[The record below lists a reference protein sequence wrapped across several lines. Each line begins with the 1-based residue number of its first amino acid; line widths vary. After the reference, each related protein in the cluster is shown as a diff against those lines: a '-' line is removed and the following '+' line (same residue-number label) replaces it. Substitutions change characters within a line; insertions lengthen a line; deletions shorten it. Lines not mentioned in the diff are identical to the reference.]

1 MMRACKVLK
10 GGLQDIADDLGVCI
24 SVSYLNQ
31 SFSPRSQVQRVGISH
46 QAGSD
51 SLLTSSAFFKM
62 VETFFQDGF
71 DESEYNGK
79 LYGLGKTFTVMNGS
93 LSLADSGRPGAATLA
108 EREDRNP
115 SREMQASASQTPS
128 VAMAMAMPTI
138 PSQIAPTAY
147 GPMGA
152 NGPPYLRTSL
162 GGR

>member
-1 MMRACKVLK
+1 MYVA
-10 GGLQDIADDLGVCI
+10 
-24 SVSYLNQ
+24 VSFLF
-31 SFSPRSQVQRVGISH
+31 SFIFSYQSQVQRVGISH

-62 VETFFQDGF
+62 VEMYFQDGF

-79 LYGLGKTFTVMNGS
+79 LYGLGKTFTVNG
-93 LSLADSGRPGAATLA
+93 SLADSGRPGAATLA

-115 SREMQASASQTPS
+115 TREMQPSGAQTPS

-138 PSQIAPTAY
+138 PSQIGPTAY

-162 GGR
+162 VGR